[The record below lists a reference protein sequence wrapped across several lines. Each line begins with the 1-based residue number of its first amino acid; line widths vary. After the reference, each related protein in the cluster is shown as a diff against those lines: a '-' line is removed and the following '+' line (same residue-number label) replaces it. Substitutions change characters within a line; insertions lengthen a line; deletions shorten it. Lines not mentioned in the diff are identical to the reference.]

1 MIFTFYV
8 SGKINNK
15 CVRIK
20 FYKLLFLKFQLVTM
34 YLQVEQLNKE
44 INMETTQIG
53 KQNQLQNMQA
63 ALSFAMF
70 T

>member
-1 MIFTFYV
+1 MIFTFHV

-15 CVRIK
+15 RVRIK

-44 INMETTQIG
+44 INMLETTQIG
-53 KQNQLQNMQA
+53 RQNQ
-63 ALSFAMF
+63 
-70 T
+70 